1 MLVSFLNQFYT
12 TFSYLFDHLFFHI
25 LLIFRS
31 HFLLR
36 FSLTWSFIV
45 FLSFTLSLFQFFFL
59 FVFSY
64 SYWFEHFILKSK
76 CSNISWFL
84 SVENFT
90 LWEDYQESK
99 NDNLAIFK
107 CKNHGRT
114 IHFFRVRIR
123 IASEATWTESRIDR
137 KADLENL

>member
-1 MLVSFLNQFYT
+1 MLVSILNQSCT
-12 TFSYLFDHLFFHI
+12 IFSHLFDDFCSYSAHFCSHLCCF
-25 LLIFRS
+25 
-31 HFLLR
+31 FLLT
-36 FSLTWSFIV
+36 LSFFV
-45 FLSFTLSLFQFFFL
+45 FLSFTLSLFRFLFFL

-64 SYWFEHFILKSK
+64 SYWFQHFILKSK

-114 IHFFRVRIR
+114 LHFFRVRIR
-123 IASEATWTESRIDR
+123 IASEASWTKSRIDR
-137 KADLENL
+137 KADLEHL